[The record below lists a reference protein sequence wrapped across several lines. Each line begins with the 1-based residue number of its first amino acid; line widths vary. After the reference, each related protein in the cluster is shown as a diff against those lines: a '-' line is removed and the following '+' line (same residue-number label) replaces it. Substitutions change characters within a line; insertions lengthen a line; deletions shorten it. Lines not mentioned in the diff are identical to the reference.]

1 MTLRIM
7 SLLTLLAGLSTL
19 VLESKVGMALFDAGL
34 KKIASSLSTLN
45 GTEIANIILQA
56 VRQHDGDEAHHGNG
70 NGNGIFD
77 SYSSSSSS
85 NNNNNNNS
93 ARSSFF

>member
-1 MTLRIM
+1 M
-7 SLLTLLAGLSTL
+7 SLLTILAGLTTL

-34 KKIASSLSTLN
+34 KKIAASLSTLN

-56 VRQHDGDEAHHGNG
+56 VRQNNGDETHHGND
-70 NGNGIFD
+70 IFD
-77 SYSSSSSS
+77 SYSYSSS
-85 NNNNNNNS
+85 NNNNNNSSS

>member
-1 MTLRIM
+1 M

-56 VRQHDGDEAHHGNG
+56 VRQHDGDDAHHD
-70 NGNGIFD
+70 NGIFD

-85 NNNNNNNS
+85 SNNNNNNS